1 MINFKRSVLV
11 VAHPDD
17 EILWFSSIIQN
28 IEKIIIVFNKCENKM
43 VNIGRDK
50 IFNLELLPYK
60 EKITNLNIKE
70 SGVFNKANWK
80 IPKSTEY
87 GIHVN
92 SRNYIKNF
100 SKINE
105 KLHNELKGYENV
117 ITHNPWGEYGH
128 EEHVQVFKS
137 IKKISYE
144 LNLSVW
150 IPGYFSEQSYRMMS
164 LYTEFVSKKLDRY
177 KIDNEFCQKVKNIYS
192 NNNAWTW
199 SNNYLW
205 PEYENFF
212 KLKSKFFF
220 LQEENSETPS
230 VWSQMNFIL
239 MYHVH
244 STKLSIIR
252 SKIIQFLELILPSYV
267 FKLLIK
273 IKNS

>member
-17 EILWFSSIIQN
+17 EILWFSSIIKN
-28 IEKIIIVFNKCENKM
+28 IEKIIIVFNKCENKI

-60 EKITNLNIKE
+60 EKITNLKIEE

-92 SRNYIKNF
+92 SRKYIKNF
-100 SKINE
+100 STINK

-144 LNLSVW
+144 LNLNVW

-164 LYTEFVSKKLDRY
+164 LYSKFVSKKLDRY

-252 SKIIQFLELILPSYV
+252 SKIIQFLELILPSYI

>member
-1 MINFKRSVLV
+1 M
-11 VAHPDD
+11 
-17 EILWFSSIIQN
+17 WFSSIIKN
-28 IEKIIIVFNKCENKM
+28 IEKIIIVFNKCENKI

-60 EKITNLNIKE
+60 EKITNLKIE
-70 SGVFNKANWK
+70 VSGVFNKANWK

-92 SRNYIKNF
+92 SRKYIKNF

-252 SKIIQFLELILPSYV
+252 SKIIQFLELILPSYI

>member
-92 SRNYIKNF
+92 STNYIKNF

>member
-117 ITHNPWGEYGH
+117 ITHNPWGENGH

-177 KIDNEFCQKVKNIYS
+177 KIDNEFCQKVKNINS